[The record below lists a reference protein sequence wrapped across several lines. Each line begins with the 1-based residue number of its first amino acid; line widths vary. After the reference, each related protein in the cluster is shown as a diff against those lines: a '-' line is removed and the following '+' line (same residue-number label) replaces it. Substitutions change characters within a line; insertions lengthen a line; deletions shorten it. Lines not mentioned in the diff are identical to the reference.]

1 MIALKTI
8 PEGIGKH
15 IVCIYAHRTAAG
27 DIKTVSG
34 RTPNPHSD
42 EREDYKQDQ
51 D

>member
-15 IVCIYAHRTAAG
+15 IVCIYAHRAVAG
-27 DIKTVSG
+27 EIQTVSR